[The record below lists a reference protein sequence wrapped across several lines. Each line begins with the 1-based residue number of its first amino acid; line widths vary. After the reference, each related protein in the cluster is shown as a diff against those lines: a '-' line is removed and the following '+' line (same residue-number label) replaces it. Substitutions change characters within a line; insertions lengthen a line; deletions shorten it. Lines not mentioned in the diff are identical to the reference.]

1 VNYGV
6 VITGADNASVMNA
19 ALDTLEQCR
28 KKLTKIFI
36 MENKKKS
43 HKKGKHTFG
52 QSLDATNNETLSKVF
67 KQTYRP

>member
-19 ALDTLEQCR
+19 ALDTLVQCR
-28 KKLTKIFI
+28 KKLTTIFI

-43 HKKGKHTFG
+43 HKKENIRLV
-52 QSLDATNNETLSKVF
+52 SL
-67 KQTYRP
+67 

>member
-19 ALDTLEQCR
+19 ALDTLEHCR

-36 MENKKKS
+36 MENKKNLI
-43 HKKGKHTFG
+43 KKENIRLV
-52 QSLDATNNETLSKVF
+52 SL
-67 KQTYRP
+67 